1 MIRLF
6 LYAAT
11 PSGLRMSWL
20 RHASLALFPEEFRAD
35 LDELHRYFPSLAI
48 VVPGV
53 VSQVS
58 AKNVGWFFATLERT
72 AIILTAFLTQHP
84 TPEQIQ
90 RYCKDLE
97 NYLEMECSDC
107 PALRELHLRE
117 LATFCEAKLEGRRLS
132 GPRAFREV
140 SSLPPL
146 TNREAFWI
154 VSAFLE
160 PATVQVLSAMS
171 QAHIP
176 TCRSNMSFRE
186 FVEASRG
193 YKDGMLHST
202 IELPFTYLG
211 DSDDDVNSDMDDDL
225 QPTGDRIRIEDFCK
239 PVQSV
244 PEGVACAVCMVD
256 VREDNKNEERPVIT
270 KCAHYFHQV
279 CLDSWVNESAM
290 NAANACPQCR
300 AEMCQARAREP
311 VARLENEGQEA
322 EDDDFI
328 DSMQGEALHAEG
340 EINRESGLFSRLR
353 SRFRRN

>member
-1 MIRLF
+1 
-6 LYAAT
+6 
-11 PSGLRMSWL
+11 MSWL

-48 VVPGV
+48 VLLGV
-53 VSQVS
+53 LSQAS

-72 AIILTAFLTQHP
+72 AIMLTTFLTQHP

-90 RYCKDLE
+90 RYCKDLQ
-97 NYLEMECSDC
+97 NYMELECRECH
-107 PALRELHLRE
+107 ALRELDLRE
-117 LATFCEAKLEGRRLS
+117 LAAFCEAKLEACRLY
-132 GPRAFREV
+132 GPRAFREE

-154 VSAFLE
+154 AHAFLE
-160 PATVQVLSAMS
+160 PVTIQVLGAMA

-186 FVEASRG
+186 FVEASWG
-193 YKDGMLHST
+193 YKNGMLHST
-202 IELPFTYLG
+202 TDLPWTYLG
-211 DSDDDVNSDMDDDL
+211 DYDDDVDPDMDDDL
-225 QPTGDRIRIEDFCK
+225 QPTGERIRIEDFCK
-239 PVQSV
+239 PVQSI

-256 VREDNKNEERPVIT
+256 VHEDNKNEERPVLT

-290 NAANACPQCR
+290 NGANACPQCR

-311 VARLENEGQEA
+311 VSRLENEGQEA
-322 EDDDFI
+322 EDDNFI
-328 DSMQGEALHAEG
+328 DSMQEEALYAEG
-340 EINRESGLFSRLR
+340 EINRESGLFSPLR

>member
-1 MIRLF
+1 
-6 LYAAT
+6 
-11 PSGLRMSWL
+11 
-20 RHASLALFPEEFRAD
+20 
-35 LDELHRYFPSLAI
+35 
-48 VVPGV
+48 
-53 VSQVS
+53 
-58 AKNVGWFFATLERT
+58 
-72 AIILTAFLTQHP
+72 
-84 TPEQIQ
+84 
-90 RYCKDLE
+90 
-97 NYLEMECSDC
+97 
-107 PALRELHLRE
+107 
-117 LATFCEAKLEGRRLS
+117 
-132 GPRAFREV
+132 
-140 SSLPPL
+140 
-146 TNREAFWI
+146 
-154 VSAFLE
+154 
-160 PATVQVLSAMS
+160 MS

-225 QPTGDRIRIEDFCK
+225 QPTGERIRIEDFCK
-239 PVQSV
+239 PVQSI

-256 VREDNKNEERPVIT
+256 VHEDNKNEERPVIT

-290 NAANACPQCR
+290 NGANACPQCR

-311 VARLENEGQEA
+311 IPRLENEGQEA
-322 EDDDFI
+322 ENDDFI
-328 DSMQGEALHAEG
+328 DSMQEETLYAEG